1 MLMSGAGKKSTW
13 LAPKPAA
20 AAGAPAEPAPGYA
33 SGTPYA
39 QPDLSVQPMAP
50 GPYGAGGAMP
60 QQMQQP
66 AAYAAQPPAPQP
78 MQPAAPQPMQPQ
90 PAPQQPQPAPQQPQ
104 PAPLP
109 PGWDHYPDPASGR
122 TVFRNLATGQTTWED
137 PRPPLPHPA
146 PSQPSPGLIPAA
158 VPAFPAAPAAA
169 APAAAASATPL
180 SFAAFR
186 FAFSNSPSKS
196 RSGEALRAA
205 ASRATIASSS

>member
-109 PGWDHYPDPASGR
+109 PGWDHWTDPASGR

-137 PRPPLPHPA
+137 PRPPLQ
-146 PSQPSPGLIPAA
+146 S
-158 VPAFPAAPAAA
+158 PAAPAAPAAQPVAAQPMAAQPLATQPLAAQPLAAQPMA
-169 APAAAASATPL
+169 APAAPAAQPV
-180 SFAAFR
+180 AAQ
-186 FAFSNSPSKS
+186 PM
-196 RSGEALRAA
+196 AA
-205 ASRATIASSS
+205 QLGAPPAAYYQQPP